1 MNVLDLNTLERT
13 DAWLIELILVCRK
26 FGPIRT
32 RSPRLAA
39 RVRLRAR
46 HLQEALRTLI
56 QGIAAVSTAAEF

>member
-56 QGIAAVSTAAEF
+56 QSMEPPPKAA